1 MTEEIFQKDT
11 AIYEINITEIPEN
24 ERLGVIGRIE
34 NKIKTEISKLKTDDS
49 LNLGNI
55 VYSIGFVS
63 PIYQS
68 ENDVLRVYIRAIC
81 DKYDGLTQVTDKIFS
96 DISTLRK
103 EFYTPHAIRRT
114 KDFGTKLSR
123 SRPVWL

>member
-1 MTEEIFQKDT
+1 MTEEVFQKDT

-24 ERLGVIGRIE
+24 ERLEVMEHIE
-34 NKIKTEISKLKTDDS
+34 NKIKIDISKLKTDDS

-55 VYSIGFVS
+55 IYSIGFVS
-63 PIYQS
+63 PRYQS
-68 ENDVLRVYIRAIC
+68 ENDILRVYIRVIC
-81 DKYDGLTQVTDKIFS
+81 DKYDGLTQVTDKIFR

-103 EFYTPHAIRRT
+103 EFYTPHSIKRT
-114 KDFGTKLSR
+114 KDFGVKLSR